1 MTTKKY
7 YQTLIKIPE
16 GVIVKK
22 NNHILLFSGPLGT
35 TKLNLKKIDP
45 AGVGS
50 LFLDI
55 ENKCVKFRTLSKP
68 FYGLFKSLLQNKL
81 QGVSRGFMVYL
92 RIVGIGYRAH
102 IENKTLFMK
111 LGFSHDVLY
120 RIPSSVRIF
129 LLEPTLICLF
139 GIDKNQITQVAAKIR
154 QLRKPSVYKG
164 KGIRLI
170 NEKIVLK
177 AGKRK

>member
-1 MTTKKY
+1 MTIKKY
-7 YQTLIKIPE
+7 YQTTIKIPQ
-16 GVIVKK
+16 GVTVKK
-22 NNHILLFSGPLGT
+22 NTHILLFSGPLGI

-45 AGVGS
+45 TGVGS
-50 LFLDI
+50 IFLDI
-55 ENKCVKFRTLSKP
+55 ENDCLKIRTLSKSF
-68 FYGLFKSLLQNKL
+68 FYLFKSLLQNKL
-81 QGVSRGFMVYL
+81 QGVSRGFLVYL

-102 IENKTLFMK
+102 IENKTLFLK

-120 RIPSSVRIF
+120 KIPDSVRIF
-129 LLEPTLICLF
+129 LLEPTLLCLF

-154 QLRKPSVYKG
+154 QLRKPSAYKG
-164 KGIRLI
+164 KGIRLL

>member
-1 MTTKKY
+1 MATKKY
-7 YQTLIKIPE
+7 YQTIIKIPQ
-16 GVIVKK
+16 GVTVKK
-22 NNHILLFSGPLGT
+22 NNNILIFSGPLGT
-35 TKLNLKKIDP
+35 TKLNLQKIDP
-45 AGVGS
+45 IGIGS
-50 LFLDI
+50 IFLDI
-55 ENKCVKFRTLSKP
+55 QKNTLKIRTLSKS
-68 FYGLFKSLLQNKL
+68 FFGLFKNLLQNKL
-81 QGVSRGFMVYL
+81 QGVSRGFLVYL

-111 LGFSHDVLY
+111 LGYSHDILY
-120 RIPSSVRIF
+120 KIPESVRIF
-129 LLEPTLICLF
+129 LLEPTLLCLF

-164 KGIRLI
+164 KGIRLL